1 MPRPASLVPIFESLR
16 VAGLDERELAAADVV
31 TWRGNFAKILGTPW
45 NARDAWHMEAE
56 LVHGVAVLNVLE
68 PPASL
73 ARESQRQGRDA
84 LMAYW
89 GYSFE
94 EACTGGVYDEPIDC
108 LDAFCSVVRT
118 GVGRHRL
125 IMGGEV
131 DCWDGERAGLAGY
144 VELKTTR
151 VMDNPSQVARFERD
165 KLLKWWAQSFPI
177 GVRRIV
183 VGFRDDAGFVRK
195 LQTLETLKLP
205 GYAARHPR
213 AWDPKTALRFADR
226 LLTWLRKHLE
236 QLPEGTRVRLEYE
249 PAGSGGGGGR
259 TVRGAPN
266 EVRLRVCDDGEVPDF
281 VPVEA
286 REALRRAAALRA
298 ASAAS
303 SGGRGSSLRSRDG
316 SDRANSGGS
325 VGGARREGGAIHS
338 GPAEVASR
346 RSALK
351 RPSPASSKDEEVG
364 RVGGRGGS
372 FTGAGAGA
380 AESAKAAESSGNRA
394 GFDASGGRIRRLRA
408 TYRPG
413 RPMTPSITAG
423 TRITR
428 PSTVTVR
435 ARNSRRRRGS
445 RCTGRARTPRRRTT
459 TTGGVAGRSA
469 ARPRFPAPGLCST
482 STDSISRSSRARGLG
497 IR

>member
-94 EACTGGVYDEPIDC
+94 EACTGGMYDEPIDC
-108 LDAFCSVVRT
+108 LDAFCAVVRT

-131 DCWDGERAGLAGY
+131 DCWDGERTGLAGY

-183 VGFRDDAGFVRK
+183 VGFRDDAGFCRK
-195 LQTLETLKLP
+195 LQTLETLKL
-205 GYAARHPR
+205 
-213 AWDPKTALRFADR
+213 
-226 LLTWLRKHLE
+226 
-236 QLPEGTRVRLEYE
+236 LPIRV
-249 PAGSGGGGGR
+249 
-259 TVRGAPN
+259 
-266 EVRLRVCDDGEVPDF
+266 
-281 VPVEA
+281 
-286 REALRRAAALRA
+286 
-298 ASAAS
+298 
-303 SGGRGSSLRSRDG
+303 
-316 SDRANSGGS
+316 
-325 VGGARREGGAIHS
+325 
-338 GPAEVASR
+338 
-346 RSALK
+346 
-351 RPSPASSKDEEVG
+351 
-364 RVGGRGGS
+364 
-372 FTGAGAGA
+372 
-380 AESAKAAESSGNRA
+380 
-394 GFDASGGRIRRLRA
+394 
-408 TYRPG
+408 
-413 RPMTPSITAG
+413 
-423 TRITR
+423 
-428 PSTVTVR
+428 
-435 ARNSRRRRGS
+435 
-445 RCTGRARTPRRRTT
+445 
-459 TTGGVAGRSA
+459 
-469 ARPRFPAPGLCST
+469 
-482 STDSISRSSRARGLG
+482 
-497 IR
+497 